1 MVNTPAEEPAKT
13 ERRKRVYTSMH
24 EHKNAPEAH
33 EGPAEKHHGHEH
45 HHHHHD
51 VEIKINGKHYK
62 LHEGETSV
70 KHLKQL
76 AGIPL
81 ADALARVIDKHLH
94 PLPDDG
100 EVCIKQGEV
109 FVSHPR
115 ESSSS

>member
-1 MVNTPAEEPAKT
+1 MNNIKE
-13 ERRKRVYTSMH
+13 
-24 EHKNAPEAH
+24 APPAH
-33 EGPAEKHHGHEH
+33 EGPAEKHHGHKHE
-45 HHHHHD
+45 

-62 LHEGETSV
+62 IPEGPTSV
-70 KHLKQL
+70 KRLKQL

-81 ADALARVIDKHLH
+81 ADVLAQVAHGHLH

-100 EVCIKQGEV
+100 EICVKEGDV

>member
-1 MVNTPAEEPAKT
+1 MLDAKD
-13 ERRKRVYTSMH
+13 
-24 EHKNAPEAH
+24 APKAH
-33 EGPAEKHHGHEH
+33 EDPAEKHHGHE

-51 VEIKINGKHYK
+51 VEIKINGKHFK
-62 LHEGETSV
+62 LPEGEASV

-81 ADALARVIDKHLH
+81 ADVLAMVIDKHLH

-100 EVCIKQGEV
+100 QVCIKQGEV

>member
-1 MVNTPAEEPAKT
+1 
-13 ERRKRVYTSMH
+13 MH

-33 EGPAEKHHGHEH
+33 EGPAEKRHGHEH
-45 HHHHHD
+45 EHNHHE

-62 LHEGETSV
+62 VHEGETSV
-70 KHLKQL
+70 KQLKQL

-81 ADALARVIDKHLH
+81 ADVLARVVDNHLH

-100 EVCIKQGEV
+100 VVCIKQGEV